1 MQHLPLNRRAPS
13 MHGGTQVGFVS
24 IEVLVLG
31 TTVAYLALSVA
42 FGVDVRVLFNAIV
55 G

>member
-1 MQHLPLNRRAPS
+1 MQHLPLNRHASSGHVR
-13 MHGGTQVGFVS
+13 TQFGCVS

-31 TTVAYLALSVA
+31 TTVALVVLCLG
-42 FGVDVRVLFNAIV
+42 FGIEASVLFNAIF